1 MHSLPYSRDI
11 RWISS
16 VENNN
21 IKELEE
27 FEAKM
32 ANYYSTNTDYYS
44 AIDFTHSAWE
54 ADVPYLRIR
63 ELLRGAHHALEVG
76 CGAANI
82 LRYENDV
89 EENYTGCDFS
99 TALLE
104 NNTRKYPKAKFVPLT
119 TPNKL
124 PFPDGAF
131 DFVFSVY
138 VLEHV
143 VFPELFLKECLRV
156 LAPGGILALRFPNFL
171 EKDNMTSQ
179 VAGFSDG
186 SGRDKLQQGR
196 IWDALVTGYD
206 RKFRI
211 PAMANKCRNAIG
223 QGYKFYININP
234 VCFHK
239 VFQPDYDA
247 VYLTYR
253 PEIEAC
259 LANQIIFEPI
269 DAKLDGRD
277 IYMQGRKKV

>member
-1 MHSLPYSRDI
+1 MSSIPLKRKI

-16 VENNN
+16 VDSENRL
-21 IKELEE
+21 ELEE

-32 ANYYSTNTDYYS
+32 ARYYSTNTGYYS
-44 AIDFTHSAWE
+44 AIDFTHSAWQV
-54 ADVPYLRIR
+54 DLPYLQIR
-63 ELLRGAHHALEVG
+63 ELLKGCNRALEVG
-76 CGAANI
+76 CGSANI
-82 LRYENDV
+82 LRYEKGV
-89 EENYTGCDFS
+89 EANYTGCDFS
-99 TALLE
+99 MELLKSNKE
-104 NNTRKYPKAKFVPLT
+104 KYANATFIPLSTPK
-119 TPNKL
+119 KL

-156 LAPGGILALRFPNFL
+156 LAPGGILSLRFPNFL
-171 EKDNMTSQ
+171 ENDKMTSQ

-186 SGRDKLQQGR
+186 SGRDKFQQGR

-223 QGYKFYININP
+223 QGYKFYINVNP

-253 PEIEAC
+253 PEIETC
-259 LANQIIFEPI
+259 LANQIMFEPI

-277 IYMQGRKKV
+277 IYMQGRKTV